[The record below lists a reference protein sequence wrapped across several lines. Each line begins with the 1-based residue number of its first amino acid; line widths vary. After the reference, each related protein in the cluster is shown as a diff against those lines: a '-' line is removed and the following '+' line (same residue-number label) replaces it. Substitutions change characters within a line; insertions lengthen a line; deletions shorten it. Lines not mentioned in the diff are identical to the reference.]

1 MGGNNIVLVEIKV
14 AIHIHDACLL
24 FCLLFIRFMDF
35 ESLWLLAGNMV
46 YEKKLWLAKEFQ
58 LQGCNFK
65 QF

>member
-1 MGGNNIVLVEIKV
+1 
-14 AIHIHDACLL
+14 
-24 FCLLFIRFMDF
+24 MDF